1 VYSIDPPLAGNV
13 DNGFTNA
20 VTDLRPS
27 DSDLNVAG
35 IRSPTDVR
43 WGDLAF
49 QAVAVRSGG
58 LALYSGHDL
67 ASSLRQCI
75 ADAAPFYEI
84 AFDPVLTDEPNLYHQ
99 IKIQITKPGLTARN
113 RQGYYSQPWPGAR
126 FAAETKKLDESNAWS
141 SHDHP
146 AEDDQDAPD
155 AASHTSSPP
164 APTYV
169 DLPLDQLIKRIPDL
183 KGIQPAQDQKQ
194 LPEILEKMGQSVDNF
209 VHNVGDLI
217 ANEDVTQQR
226 LNRDGKIKAKERV
239 QDDYLILH
247 HGYEWGANAEYRM
260 DKNGKRL
267 GSICLDKGF
276 LVTSGHA
283 LASIGFSTGT
293 QTQSD
298 YRYLGDQKIGARDA
312 FVLAFAQKPGEVTFT
327 TVMRGT
333 GGNEVDMLTQGLL
346 WIDKNNFHILRLRSD
361 LLTPNDEIHLSQL
374 TTDVTFTEVHL
385 QNNPS
390 PLWLPN
396 EVNVFIEI
404 ANERYRNI
412 HHYTNYRR
420 YQVAVKIGGNP
431 VAEPETKAPQDEA
444 PSQDKS
450 VISSDAEVP
459 PAMQVNWAPPDVDAE
474 KIDLEPTASCKLQEV
489 MRSASER
496 VEELVRN
503 LDRYTATE
511 NIEHFEVNSKGVRT
525 SRETRKFNYL
535 VEIHPVGTNDLDVE
549 EHRNGWMPTE
559 KIRGYPERT
568 EFPDNVITVGLPML
582 ALIFHPRLQSR
593 YEFACEG
600 LSSWK
605 GRRAWVIHFRQRPDQ
620 NDSMLTYHVGNQSV
634 AVALRGRAWIDA
646 ETSQIVAMESDML
659 HPIREVQLFRDHQ
672 LIEYGPVR
680 FRNKPLELWLPKDAD
695 WYCSLKGHRY
705 YRRHEFSAF
714 LLFSVDDKEEIGGPV
729 KAAKH

>member
-1 VYSIDPPLAGNV
+1 MASRLKLSFLVVLLFAPHVAAQQIDSGAHPGERVYVDAVVSTASGSLVENLRQQDFTIFDNGAPQTITSFEAVDAKHARIAVFIVIDTLNANMRVPGTTLTDLKRFLKADGGELSYPITLNFVTANSLEFRAGPSRDGKALSASLNKPAMTTQETEGDPGTYPPFQALAELVALERDKPGRKIILFVSPGSQPTLRPFNQGSGTDVSKAQPTEIKLQQLRLGMFGNIVQFTRELSEGQITVYSIDPPLASNLS
-13 DNGFTNA
+13 DGFTNA
-20 VTDLRPS
+20 VTHLRPS
-27 DSDLNVAG
+27 DSDANVSG

-99 IKIQITKPGLTARN
+99 IKIQITKPGLTARS

-126 FAAETKKLDESNAWS
+126 FAAEAKRPDTVTPERSQNPSAVDRDDE
-141 SHDHP
+141 
-146 AEDDQDAPD
+146 QDAS
-155 AASHTSSPP
+155 AQNSAPP

-169 DLPLDQLIKRIPDL
+169 DLPLVQLLKQIPDL

-260 DKNGKRL
+260 DKSGKRL
-267 GSICLDKGF
+267 GSIGLDKGF

-293 QTQSD
+293 QTQSG

-327 TVMRGT
+327 TVMRGA
-333 GGNEVDMLTQGLL
+333 GGIEVDMLTQGIL
-346 WIDKNNFHILRLRSD
+346 WIDKNNFQILRLRSD

-374 TTDVTFTEVHL
+374 TTDVTFAEVHL
-385 QNNPS
+385 QNNPN

-396 EVNVFIEI
+396 DVSVFIEI
-404 ANERYRNI
+404 GGERYRNL
-412 HHYTNYRR
+412 HRFSNYRR
-420 YQVAVKIGGNP
+420 YQVAVK
-431 VAEPETKAPQDEA
+431 
-444 PSQDKS
+444 
-450 VISSDAEVP
+450 
-459 PAMQVNWAPPDVDAE
+459 
-474 KIDLEPTASCKLQEV
+474 
-489 MRSASER
+489 
-496 VEELVRN
+496 
-503 LDRYTATE
+503 
-511 NIEHFEVNSKGVRT
+511 
-525 SRETRKFNYL
+525 
-535 VEIHPVGTNDLDVE
+535 
-549 EHRNGWMPTE
+549 
-559 KIRGYPERT
+559 
-568 EFPDNVITVGLPML
+568 
-582 ALIFHPRLQSR
+582 
-593 YEFACEG
+593 
-600 LSSWK
+600 
-605 GRRAWVIHFRQRPDQ
+605 
-620 NDSMLTYHVGNQSV
+620 VGNS
-634 AVALRGRAWIDA
+634 
-646 ETSQIVAMESDML
+646 
-659 HPIREVQLFRDHQ
+659 
-672 LIEYGPVR
+672 
-680 FRNKPLELWLPKDAD
+680 
-695 WYCSLKGHRY
+695 
-705 YRRHEFSAF
+705 
-714 LLFSVDDKEEIGGPV
+714 
-729 KAAKH
+729 